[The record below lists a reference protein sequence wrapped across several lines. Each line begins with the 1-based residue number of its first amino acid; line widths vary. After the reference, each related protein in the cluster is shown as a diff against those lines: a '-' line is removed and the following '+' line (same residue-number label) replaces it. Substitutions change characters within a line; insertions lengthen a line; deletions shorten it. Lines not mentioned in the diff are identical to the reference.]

1 MPGVSIRLR
10 AVGRLLLAR
19 PAKLLRLMRGTP
31 TERTTIEICLGQIRK
46 LPLIRLIRA
55 SGKHLKTAFTLSPI
69 AAAKFRW
76 LVVVILPV
84 PTLTIPR

>member
-1 MPGVSIRLR
+1 MPGVLIRLR

-55 SGKHLKTAFTLSPI
+55 SGKHRKTAFTLSPI
-69 AAAKFRW
+69 TAAKVQW
-76 LVVVILPV
+76 LVEVI
-84 PTLTIPR
+84 